1 MVSGTKCSSNGVA
14 ACLTTKAVR
23 GDLGVLFHL
32 ASGSRPRQCL
42 RAFRERTDLDFR
54 KVGLGVPRADARW
67 MGDLLAHLSPQQ
79 IRDAFRAAGYS
90 SGQVEGF
97 GEIVEKR
104 IAELLAL

>member
-1 MVSGTKCSSNGVA
+1 
-14 ACLTTKAVR
+14 
-23 GDLGVLFHL
+23 
-32 ASGSRPRQCL
+32 
-42 RAFRERTDLDFR
+42 
-54 KVGLGVPRADARW
+54 